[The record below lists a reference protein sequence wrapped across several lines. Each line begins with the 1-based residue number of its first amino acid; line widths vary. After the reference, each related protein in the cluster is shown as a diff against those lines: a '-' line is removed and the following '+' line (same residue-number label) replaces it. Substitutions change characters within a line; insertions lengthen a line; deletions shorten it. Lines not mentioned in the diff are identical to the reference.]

1 MPQPSETYRIVARK
15 DKNAA
20 QVLYERYGSRLYRY
34 AQASWKLD
42 EDETWDV
49 VYKTLYKVIET
60 TASYTFD
67 SEQKYASFIF
77 RIFIN
82 LLRDRYRVKKKEN
95 ERLERVDYGS
105 VEEKPAREEQAEED
119 SGKMILLKKEL
130 EKLEDWERVLLLM
143 RSQDAPYSEIA
154 KYVNKP
160 AEQLKVYYQRLKAT
174 LAKRMHE
181 QLAKKDPNEKV

>member
-1 MPQPSETYRIVARK
+1 MR
-15 DKNAA
+15 
-20 QVLYERYGSRLYRY
+20 VLYERYGNRLYRY
-34 AQASWKLD
+34 ARSAWKLD
-42 EDETWDV
+42 EDETWEI

-60 TASYTFD
+60 TGAYTFE
-67 SEQKYASFIF
+67 SEQKYASFVF

-82 LLRDRYRVKKKEN
+82 LLRDNYRVKKKADEK
-95 ERLERVDYGS
+95 LERVGYES
-105 VEEKPAREEQAEED
+105 VEERPEKEEESETD

-160 AEQLKVYYQRLKAT
+160 AEQLKVYYQRLKVS

-181 QLAKKDPNEKV
+181 QLAKKDPNEKI